1 MEPLPTVPLGQLVLQ
16 SGMLSEAQ
24 LEIALAEHLATCRP
38 LGEVFVDHGWLTEA
52 QVRQLLEEQHR
63 IAAGDQDGARGID
76 LLRTS
81 VADAEAEL
89 APPEE
94 DEPGPGHVLF
104 VWSSSG
110 YALLGR
116 AGEPPAVGS
125 EVGVSGGRRVVTKI
139 GPSPLPGDPRP
150 CAYLDS
156 P

>member
-1 MEPLPTVPLGQLVLQ
+1 MPTVPLGQIVLQ
-16 SGMLSEAQ
+16 SGMLTEAQ
-24 LEIALAEHLATCRP
+24 LEIALAEHLATGRP
-38 LGEVFVDHGWLTEA
+38 LGEVLVGHGWLTEA
-52 QVRQLLEEQHR
+52 QVRQLLEEQHG
-63 IAAGDQDGARGID
+63 IGAGDEHGARGID

-81 VADAEAEL
+81 VAEAEAEL

-94 DEPGPGHVLF
+94 DASGPGHVLF
-104 VWSSSG
+104 VWSPSG
-110 YALLGR
+110 YALLAR

-139 GPSPLPGDPRP
+139 APSPLPGDPRP